1 MQTPQNKFS
10 ENAAA
15 FKENSRSFPPTHSPG
30 ISNED
35 LEHQWEDKWMC
46 PG

>member
-1 MQTPQNKFS
+1 MQTPQNKFN

-15 FKENSRSFPPTHSPG
+15 FKENSSFPPTHSSG

-35 LEHQWEDKWMC
+35 LEHQSEDEWIC